1 MSLKIIYFYQ
11 PTHCNMYSQTLTEN
25 TLLPR
30 MSPEQ
35 EPFPHQNLNGPIV
48 SYDTSKKPA
57 LVIRIDVLIVH
68 TVSILL
74 YHLSSSLVGNL
85 QLEIGK

>member
-1 MSLKIIYFYQ
+1 MFG
-11 PTHCNMYSQTLTEN
+11 TLTN
-25 TLLPR
+25 LVITI
-30 MSPEQ
+30 
-35 EPFPHQNLNGPIV
+35 PFR
-48 SYDTSKKPA
+48 T